1 MRRIILIIGII
12 FSSILVRGQQDAMF
26 THYAFN
32 TLAINPAYAG
42 TRDALT
48 VTALHRSQWVGFPGA
63 PLTQTLTMHTPIFTD
78 NTGLGLSLV
87 NDKIGPTNTTSFY
100 ADFSYKIRINK
111 KSWLSFGLKG
121 GVNLRKI
128 DLTDLT
134 TGEAYDPSLLADVKS
149 EVLPN
154 FGFGIYYLSQRY
166 YLGLSIPKLL
176 ENDFKENEVKGSVNL
191 GGESKHYFF
200 IAGAV
205 FDITDNI
212 MFKPTGFL
220 KFVSGAPLEGDIT
233 ANFIFSER
241 FRIGGMFRTG
251 AAFGLLA
258 GINITPQLEVGYS
271 YDWSFTN
278 TTGKYNSGSHEI
290 MLRYDFIFKDKRK
303 IRSPRYF

>member
-1 MRRIILIIGII
+1 MRRIILILVII
-12 FSSILVRGQQDAMF
+12 LSSILVQGQQDAMF

-42 TRDALT
+42 TRNALT

-78 NTGLGLSLV
+78 NTGLGLSLI

-100 ADFSYKIRINK
+100 ADFSYKIKIND

-128 DLTDLT
+128 DLTDLRT
-134 TGEAYDPSLLADVKS
+134 TESYDPSLLSDVRS
-149 EVLPN
+149 ELLPN

-176 ENDFKENEVKGSVNL
+176 ENNFKENEVKGSVNL

-205 FDITDNI
+205 FDISDNI

-258 GINITPQLEVGYS
+258 GLNITPQLELGYS

-290 MLRYDFIFKDKRK
+290 MLRYDFIFKDQRK

>member
-63 PLTQTLTMHTPIFTD
+63 PLTQTLTMHTPIFTK

-100 ADFSYKIRINK
+100 ADFSYKIRVND

-121 GVNLRKI
+121 GINLRKI
-128 DLTDLT
+128 DLTDLRT
-134 TGEAYDPSLLADVKS
+134 TEAYDPGLLTDIKS

-154 FGFGIYYLSQRY
+154 FGFGIYYLSERY
-166 YLGLSIPKLL
+166 YLGISIPKLL
-176 ENDFKENEVKGSVNL
+176 ENDYKENIVQGSVNL
-191 GGESKHYFF
+191 GSESKHYFF

-205 FDITDNI
+205 FDISENI

-233 ANFIFSER
+233 ANFIFNER
-241 FRIGGMFRTG
+241 FRLGAMFRTG

-258 GINITPQLEVGYS
+258 GVNITSQLELGYS

>member
-1 MRRIILIIGII
+1 MRRIILIMGII
-12 FSSILVRGQQDAMF
+12 FSSVLVRGQQDAMF

-100 ADFSYKIRINK
+100 ADFSYKIRINR

-258 GINITPQLEVGYS
+258 CINITPQLEVGYS